1 MRVSFRSL
9 QGAYQLKG
17 RPLLTSVESIRIWLQ
32 RESGSDAESVG
43 LSKQIDRLLEG
54 YCFQILAT
62 NRDPEAHNGRVL
74 QTAHLTWILAEYLA
88 DTMWLMR
95 SILGHA
101 SQILFD
107 NDTQALLTPKFW
119 ILPLYRELLNSA
131 HRIRPSTS
139 SERLVVAQG
148 WSKSYVRKTK
158 SRKERGSTMRGRL
171 TRIIEGDLPS
181 GYLAGRPLQGG
192 HPIHCVVSL
201 PQGLPKRSPE
211 RILGTNIVMALLVP
225 VGQWRI
231 LTALKW
237 CTKSGNGHCQVLQSC
252 RLNVSSR
259 VFWLELDDKALLDS
273 YTVLQEGILC
283 DVFSQKCSAA
293 WQGARGERLTVAIML
308 PGRQDADDW
317 LNFMLSQKNLWPTFT
332 TRGTLTEEVS
342 EQIFSKERRRL
353 QAKHLWMEVKLRWR
367 VLADRMYTKAPTEKF
382 REELDA
388 LLFDRAA
395 RRNRTHPY
403 EEKSYRGAA
412 ITEVQAWWKQC
423 KDWMA
428 HFKEQSE
435 PFVFDFKNLL
445 KALSGKVAA
454 AQSEVDA
461 FMENCA
467 KRWQTREGTYQ
478 LKRRR
483 LKPDVRDSPRI

>member
-1 MRVSFRSL
+1 MHS
-9 QGAYQLKG
+9 GAHPWHQHSHGAAGSSGAMEDTDSTEVVYK
-17 RPLLTSVESIRIWLQ
+17 IRQW
-32 RESGSDAESVG
+32 
-43 LSKQIDRLLEG
+43 
-54 YCFQILAT
+54 
-62 NRDPEAHNGRVL
+62 
-74 QTAHLTWILAEYLA
+74 
-88 DTMWLMR
+88 
-95 SILGHA
+95 
-101 SQILFD
+101 
-107 NDTQALLTPKFW
+107 
-119 ILPLYRELLNSA
+119 
-131 HRIRPSTS
+131 
-139 SERLVVAQG
+139 
-148 WSKSYVRKTK
+148 
-158 SRKERGSTMRGRL
+158 
-171 TRIIEGDLPS
+171 
-181 GYLAGRPLQGG
+181 
-192 HPIHCVVSL
+192 SL
-201 PQGLPKRSPE
+201 PGAA
-211 RILGTNIVMALLVP
+211 IVP
-225 VGQWRI
+225 V
-231 LTALKW
+231 
-237 CTKSGNGHCQVLQSC
+237 
-252 RLNVSSR
+252 LNVSSR

-353 QAKHLWMEVKLRWR
+353 QAKHLCMEVKLRWR
-367 VLADRMYTKAPTEKF
+367 VLADRMYTKAPTGKSK
-382 REELDA
+382 EELDA

-395 RRNRTHPY
+395 RRNRTDPY

-412 ITEVQAWWKQC
+412 IKEVQAWWKQC

-445 KALSGKVAA
+445 KALSGKEAE

-467 KRWQTREGTYQ
+467 KRWQTIERA
-478 LKRRR
+478 LINSS
-483 LKPDVRDSPRI
+483 DVV